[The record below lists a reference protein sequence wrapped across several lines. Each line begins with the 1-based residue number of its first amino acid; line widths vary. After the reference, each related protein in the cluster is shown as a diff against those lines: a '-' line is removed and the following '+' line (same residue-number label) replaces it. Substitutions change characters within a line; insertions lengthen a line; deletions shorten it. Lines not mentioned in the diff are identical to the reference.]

1 MSEKKP
7 PLGVKPIWLV
17 AEERIKDLSEAI
29 TRLIASNET
38 NFLKLHKAQ
47 DYAEEIKLVC
57 KMALEAPTA
66 QDLFEEELPF

>member
-29 TRLIASNET
+29 TRLIASDET
-38 NFLKLHKAQ
+38 HYYKLCKAK
-47 DYAEEIKLVC
+47 DYAEEIKQFCVL
-57 KMALEAPTA
+57 AQEAPTA
-66 QDLFEEELPF
+66 RDLHLEELPF

>member
-1 MSEKKP
+1 MNDKKP

-29 TRLIASNET
+29 TRLIASDET

-47 DYAEEIKLVC
+47 DYAEEIKLFC

>member
-17 AEERIKDLSEAI
+17 AEERIRDLSEAI
-29 TRLIASNET
+29 TRLIDSDET

>member
-1 MSEKKP
+1 MNEKKP

-29 TRLIASNET
+29 TRLIASDET

-47 DYAEEIKLVC
+47 DYAEEIKQFCTL
-57 KMALEAPTA
+57 AQEAPTA

>member
-17 AEERIKDLSEAI
+17 AEERINDLCEAI
-29 TRLIASNET
+29 TRLIASDET
-38 NFLKLHKAQ
+38 HYLKLNKAK
-47 DYAEEIKLVC
+47 DYAEEINLFC
-57 KMALEAPTA
+57 KMALEAPTT

>member
-29 TRLIASNET
+29 TRLIASDEIHY
-38 NFLKLHKAQ
+38 LKISQVK
-47 DYAEEIKLVC
+47 DYAEEIKNLCVL
-57 KMALEAPTA
+57 A
-66 QDLFEEELPF
+66 EETPKRLI

>member
-7 PLGVKPIWLV
+7 HLGVKPIWLV

-29 TRLIASNET
+29 TRLIASDET

-47 DYAEEIKLVC
+47 DYAEEIKLV
-57 KMALEAPTA
+57 
-66 QDLFEEELPF
+66 

>member
-17 AEERIKDLSEAI
+17 AEERIADLSYAI
-29 TRLIASNET
+29 TRLITSNET

-47 DYAEEIKLVC
+47 DYAEEIKQFC
-57 KMALEAPTA
+57 KLALEAPTA

>member
-1 MSEKKP
+1 MSDKKP

-29 TRLIASNET
+29 TRLIASDET
-38 NFLKLHKAQ
+38 HYLKLNKTK
-47 DYAEEIKLVC
+47 DYAEEIKVFC
-57 KMALEAPTA
+57 KLAQEAPTA